1 MDVISIA
8 RQLGK
13 ALQEEEAYKKMIAA
27 AAANDA
33 NAELQDDIEKFNLL
47 RLQLNEE
54 ISKQDADKE
63 KVDNL
68 QKELSALYEKV
79 TADPNMIAFNDART
93 ELEGL
98 LDKVNQIITAAASG
112 DDPETY
118 EFHDHSSCGGNC
130 SSCSGC
136 H

>member
-1 MDVISIA
+1 MDVIAIA

-33 NAELQDDIEKFNLL
+33 NAELQEDIEKFNLL

-54 ISKQDADKE
+54 ISKTESDENKKTE
-63 KVDNL
+63 L
-68 QKELSALYEKV
+68 QKDLNDLYAKV

-93 ELEGL
+93 ELELL
-98 LDKVNQIITAAASG
+98 LDKVNQVITAAASG
-112 DDPETY
+112 EDPETF
-118 EFHDHSSCGGNC
+118 EIHDHSSCGGNC
-130 SSCSGC
+130 ASCGGC

>member
-1 MDVISIA
+1 MDLIAIA

-13 ALQEEEAYKKMIAA
+13 ALQEEEAYKKMVAA

-33 NAELQDDIEKFNLL
+33 NAELQEDIEKFNLL
-47 RLQLNEE
+47 RFQLNEE
-54 ISKQDADKE
+54 ISKQDSDKE
-63 KVDNL
+63 KTEKI
-68 QKELSALYEKV
+68 QKELSELYEKV
-79 TADPNMIAFNDART
+79 TVDPNMIAFNEART

-112 DDPETY
+112 EDPEKF
-118 EFHDHSSCGGNC
+118 EIHDHSSCGGNC
-130 SSCSGC
+130 SSCGGC

>member
-1 MDVISIA
+1 MDVIAIA

-33 NAELQDDIEKFNLL
+33 NAELQEDIEKFNLL

-54 ISKQDADKE
+54 ISKQDAEKE

-68 QKELSALYEKV
+68 QKELSELYEKV

-118 EFHDHSSCGGNC
+118 EIHDHSSCGGNC
-130 SSCSGC
+130 ASCGGC

>member
-13 ALQEEEAYKKMIAA
+13 ALQEEEAYKKMVAA

-33 NAELQDDIEKFNLL
+33 NAELQEDIEKFNLL

-54 ISKQDADKE
+54 ISKQDSDKE
-63 KVDNL
+63 KVENI

-79 TADPNMIAFNDART
+79 TVDPNMIAFNDART
-93 ELEGL
+93 ELETL

-118 EFHDHSSCGGNC
+118 EIHDHSSCGGNC

>member
-33 NAELQDDIEKFNLL
+33 NAELQEDIEKFNLL

-54 ISKQDADKE
+54 ISKEDSDKE
-63 KVDNL
+63 KVESI
-68 QKELSALYEKV
+68 QKELTDLYTKV

-112 DDPETY
+112 EDPETF
-118 EFHDHSSCGGNC
+118 EIHDHSSCGGNC
-130 SSCSGC
+130 ASCGGC

>member
-13 ALQEEEAYKKMIAA
+13 AFQEQEAYGKMMAA

-33 NAELQDDIEKFNLL
+33 NAELQEDIEKFNLL

-54 ISKQDADKE
+54 ISKQDADRE
-63 KVDNL
+63 KTDRL
-68 QKELSALYEKV
+68 QQELSALYEKV
-79 TADPNMIAFNDART
+79 TADPNMVAFNDART
-93 ELEGL
+93 ELEQL
-98 LDKVNQIITAAASG
+98 LDKVNQIISASISG
-112 DDPETY
+112 EDPESF
-118 EFHDHSSCGGNC
+118 EPHDHSACGGDCASCGG
-130 SSCSGC
+130 C